1 MHYEN
6 SHTTCYR
13 SQRSGEWKDCRR
25 NREGIHDT
33 CWRGNADTQEDAEWL
48 ARKVASLRVFDDEA
62 GVMNRDIRQTEGS
75 VLAISQFTLFAS
87 YKKNNRPSWFRASK
101 QAYSEPL
108 YNYFC
113 DQLELQLGAGKVA
126 RGIFGA
132 DMKVALINDGP
143 VTIIMDTK
151 NKE

>member
-1 MHYEN
+1 M
-6 SHTTCYR
+6 R
-13 SQRSGEWKDCRR
+13 IVIQRVTEASVAVNGNTVGAIGKGYMILVGVE
-25 NREGIHDT
+25 
-33 CWRGNADTQEDAEWL
+33 NADTQEDAEWL

-62 GVMNRDIRQTEGS
+62 GVMNHDIRQTEGS

-113 DQLELQLGAGKVA
+113 FLLVY
-126 RGIFGA
+126 I
-132 DMKVALINDGP
+132 VALIPILSYNWAQ
-143 VTIIMDTK
+143 VRLHAESLEQT
-151 NKE
+151 

>member
-1 MHYEN
+1 M
-6 SHTTCYR
+6 R
-13 SQRSGEWKDCRR
+13 IVIQRVTEASVAVNGKTVGAIEKGYMILVGV
-25 NREGIHDT
+25 E
-33 CWRGNADTQEDAEWL
+33 NADTQEDAEWL
-48 ARKVASLRVFDDEA
+48 VRKVASLRVFDDEA

>member
-1 MHYEN
+1 M
-6 SHTTCYR
+6 R
-13 SQRSGEWKDCRR
+13 IVIQRVTEASVAVNGNTVGAIGKGYMILVGVE
-25 NREGIHDT
+25 
-33 CWRGNADTQEDAEWL
+33 NADTQEDAEWL

-87 YKKNNRPSWFRASK
+87 NKKNNRPSWFRASK
-101 QAYSEPL
+101 QAYSEPHN
-108 YNYFC
+108 NYFC
-113 DQLELQLGAGKVA
+113 DQQELQLGAGKVA

-132 DMKVALINDGP
+132 DMKVGLLNDGP

>member
-1 MHYEN
+1 M
-6 SHTTCYR
+6 R
-13 SQRSGEWKDCRR
+13 IVIQRVTEASVAVNGNTVGAIGKGYMILVGVE
-25 NREGIHDT
+25 
-33 CWRGNADTQEDAEWL
+33 NADTQE